1 MMLGCCN
8 YLYALYQ
15 VFDGRETKRD
25 ITISNG
31 GLISTISLCTLTSS
45 MILLGNTRPNRGS
58 RVHITRSD
66 DQHLREQK
74 LCKKAKI

>member
-45 MILLGNTRPNRGS
+45 MTLLRNFREFL
-58 RVHITRSD
+58 HMLWEA
-66 DQHLREQK
+66 QHLEREPT
-74 LCKKAKI
+74 LA